1 MDAISYASIL
11 KTAERETKTNLTVE
25 STLREIFQIR
35 FYLTLFIIGIFKDK
49 ETAPLE
55 LTIEKDAQG
64 INSAM
69 MLDNL
74 DSSRENHIMLGSRES
89 RSLHSL

>member
-11 KTAERETKTNLTVE
+11 KTAERETKTNLILVE
-25 STLREIFQIR
+25 STLREIFEIR

-74 DSSRENHIMLGSRES
+74 DSSHENVSEIDQ
-89 RSLHSL
+89 